1 MDRGISN
8 ALYTQ
13 ISLYRTHYICDRTC
27 ILFGRIGEKMEK
39 TNLSKCCST
48 CRHNKH
54 GNNSLFCQA
63 CHNATMQE
71 RLKAEYEKNKS

>member
-1 MDRGISN
+1 MYFIEVEHR
-8 ALYTQ
+8 
-13 ISLYRTHYICDRTC
+13 R
-27 ILFGRIGEKMEK
+27 EKMEK

-63 CHNATMQE
+63 CHNAKIQE
-71 RLKAEYEKNKS
+71 RLKTEYEKTKS